1 MPVDPAP
8 LCAWPWRSLPRRTS
22 LLATCCLLLASH
34 AWAGL
39 DVNTASEADLDSL
52 RGVGPSLSAR
62 ILSQRALQPF
72 AHWAD
77 LMQRVKG
84 LRAAT
89 AHRLSAQGLTVNGV
103 AYTEAPPSD
112 ALPSAPDT
120 PSPDTATDSAR

>member
-1 MPVDPAP
+1 MA
-8 LCAWPWRSLPRRTS
+8 
-22 LLATCCLLLASH
+22 LLTAFGLLLTSH

-62 ILSQRALQPF
+62 ILSQRTQQPF
-72 AHWAD
+72 ADWAD
-77 LMQRVKG
+77 LVQRVKG
-84 LRAAT
+84 LRAAK
-89 AHRLSAQGLTVNGV
+89 AHHLSAQGLTVNGA